1 MNHSDTTGQVG
12 NLSIDENANQQLS
25 AAQLGFRK
33 GIIKLLENLED
44 AHLVITDPLG
54 TASFGDPDSE
64 LHVSLQI
71 LDASTYTDLA
81 AGGAVAAA
89 ESYIQGKWITS
100 DLTGFLRVFVRNRK
114 IMLTLDG
121 GLTNLLKPLRRLLH
135 WTRRNSI
142 KTSKKNI
149 LAHYDLGEDLF
160 KTFLD
165 PTLTYS
171 STIYEHSNSTL
182 EESALY
188 KLELICQKL
197 QLTPDDH
204 VVEIGTGWGGFAIYA
219 AKNYGCRVTTTTI
232 SSNQHAVTARLIR
245 EAGLEDKIT
254 LLDKDYRLVEGKY
267 DKLVSVEMIEAVGL
281 AYLNTFFGKC
291 SSLLKP
297 DGRMLLQSITI
308 ADRHHERA
316 ARSVDFIQKYIFPG
330 GALPSMGAIMNSVSG
345 ETDLQVTGLHDIGL
359 HYAHT
364 LKDWRGRFFEQ
375 LPQVRQL
382 GYPDEFIRMWDYY
395 LCYCE
400 SGFLERSIS
409 TMQLVFDKPECRL
422 SLP

>member
-1 MNHSDTTGQVG
+1 MNNSDTTGQIG
-12 NLSIDENANQQLS
+12 KPDIDANAHQQLTV
-25 AAQLGFRK
+25 AQLGFRK

-54 TASFGDPDSE
+54 TASFGDPGSD

-89 ESYIQGKWITS
+89 ESYIQGKWTTS

-171 STIYEHSNSTL
+171 ATVYE
-182 EESALY
+182 
-188 KLELICQKL
+188 
-197 QLTPDDH
+197 
-204 VVEIGTGWGGFAIYA
+204 
-219 AKNYGCRVTTTTI
+219 
-232 SSNQHAVTARLIR
+232 
-245 EAGLEDKIT
+245 
-254 LLDKDYRLVEGKY
+254 
-267 DKLVSVEMIEAVGL
+267 
-281 AYLNTFFGKC
+281 
-291 SSLLKP
+291 
-297 DGRMLLQSITI
+297 
-308 ADRHHERA
+308 
-316 ARSVDFIQKYIFPG
+316 
-330 GALPSMGAIMNSVSG
+330 
-345 ETDLQVTGLHDIGL
+345 
-359 HYAHT
+359 
-364 LKDWRGRFFEQ
+364 
-375 LPQVRQL
+375 
-382 GYPDEFIRMWDYY
+382 
-395 LCYCE
+395 
-400 SGFLERSIS
+400 
-409 TMQLVFDKPECRL
+409 L
-422 SLP
+422 SLIHI